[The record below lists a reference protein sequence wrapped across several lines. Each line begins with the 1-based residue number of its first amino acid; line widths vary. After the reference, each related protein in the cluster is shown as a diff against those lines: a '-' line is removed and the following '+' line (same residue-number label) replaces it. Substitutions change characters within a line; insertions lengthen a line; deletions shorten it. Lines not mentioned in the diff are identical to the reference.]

1 MPDAW
6 CWWWRAKWK
15 PKWKFQNRC
24 LHEGG
29 VGIDAAPEHAGSSI
43 AAAQKL
49 LSNRVS
55 SLPIII
61 VAINSQHANVEREAC
76 RLHAGCTVY
85 ASHSHWTPA
94 GWRRADGAA
103 PDCGT
108 GAEIA
113 GISQDKN
120 SSRRVHPHPHHFGY
134 FLSRS
139 AQPNNLLGW

>member
-61 VAINSQHANVEREAC
+61 VGSTRNMPMSSEK
-76 RLHAGCTVY
+76 
-85 ASHSHWTPA
+85 
-94 GWRRADGAA
+94 RAVSMRAAQSMRVIRTGHRPVGGAPTA
-103 PDCGT
+103 PPQIVGLVL
-108 GAEIA
+108 
-113 GISQDKN
+113 K
-120 SSRRVHPHPHHFGY
+120 
-134 FLSRS
+134 
-139 AQPNNLLGW
+139 